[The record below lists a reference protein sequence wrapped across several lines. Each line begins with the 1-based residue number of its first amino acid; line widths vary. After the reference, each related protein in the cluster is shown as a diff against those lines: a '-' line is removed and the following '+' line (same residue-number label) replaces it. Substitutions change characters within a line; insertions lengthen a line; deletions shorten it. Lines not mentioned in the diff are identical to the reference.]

1 MSLNV
6 FTSIV
11 CQLYACNRI
20 YMAYIKRNSLV
31 QVYKLSSV
39 GIILK
44 MHYRIDIYVV
54 EMEYEDTVLDDSVL
68 DEDINLDAHD
78 YEDTSHQNPDS
89 NPLSPLGATLAY
101 IPIQYQLLNVTGIYH
116 YHADNESEDDEHR
129 THIGITGG

>member
-1 MSLNV
+1 M
-6 FTSIV
+6 
-11 CQLYACNRI
+11 
-20 YMAYIKRNSLV
+20 
-31 QVYKLSSV
+31 YKLSSV

-89 NPLSPLGATLAY
+89 NTLSPLGATLAY
-101 IPIQYQLLNVTGIYH
+101 TYQF
-116 YHADNESEDDEHR
+116 
-129 THIGITGG
+129 